1 MNIYLYITHSI
12 INKIKIEMIKKNISF
27 EILKL
32 NNDNLENI
40 EKEFLNFDYNLNDYF
55 KKYEENEKDEVESL
69 SPNTDDNCDS
79 DIDLENLDDFLSK
92 QKNIPDNM
100 QTKINNDNSK
110 NRYLSFVLAT
120 NENDKINNTEKNNYY
135 DNDNNNDNDKDN
147 TFSRIIQLEIE
158 NQILK
163 NEINELKEKMQSFEI
178 FMLNFQTS
186 SISTCSSNGDINS
199 SLQIDKL
206 KTMVK
211 ETQYEMKKMKDQF
224 EYIEALESENRDKIE
239 VLETLIENFK

>member
-1 MNIYLYITHSI
+1 
-12 INKIKIEMIKKNISF
+12 MIKKNISF

-32 NNDNLENI
+32 NNENLENI
-40 EKEFLNFDYNLNDYF
+40 ENIKNTEKEFLNFDYNLNDYF

-79 DIDLENLDDFLSK
+79 DIDLENLDIFLSK

-120 NENDKINNTEKNNYY
+120 TENDKTNNIEKNNYY
-135 DNDNNNDNDKDN
+135 DNDNNNDKDN

-163 NEINELKEKMQSFEI
+163 NEVNELKEKMQSFEI

-186 SISTCSSNGDINS
+186 SISPCSSNGEINNN
-199 SLQIDKL
+199 LQMDKL
-206 KTMVK
+206 KTIVK

-239 VLETLIENFK
+239 VLETLIENFKE